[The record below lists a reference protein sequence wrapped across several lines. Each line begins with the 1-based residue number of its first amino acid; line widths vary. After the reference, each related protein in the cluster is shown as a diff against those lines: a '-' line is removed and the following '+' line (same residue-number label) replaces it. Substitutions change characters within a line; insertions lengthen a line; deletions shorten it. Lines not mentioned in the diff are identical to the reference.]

1 MAGSDFHHGIR
12 VDEINEGTIP
22 IRTVSTAVIGMLAT
36 ADDADPDVFPENTP
50 VLITN
55 VNGVL
60 GNAGDKGTLARSLEA
75 ISQQTKPYTI
85 VVRVPEGE
93 TEEETT
99 SNISERQIHW
109 QQGSSRLPSPFRN
122 ETAHSGRSRSG

>member
-99 SNISERQIHW
+99 SNVIGTSVSGKYTGARLFSPPKPVSE
-109 QQGSSRLPSPFRN
+109 
-122 ETAHSGRSRSG
+122 

>member
-75 ISQQTKPYTI
+75 I
-85 VVRVPEGE
+85 
-93 TEEETT
+93 
-99 SNISERQIHW
+99 
-109 QQGSSRLPSPFRN
+109 
-122 ETAHSGRSRSG
+122 